1 MSEARASRSTFEMP
15 SNSLFDTLNPSG
27 SMGVGERCAPKKKA
41 QKTSFAQTHYV
52 ATTKPSG
59 SASASNNQVHLNA
72 SSTFQKHDANPHL
85 ITGGT
90 PRSASEQDNL
100 NPLLGIVVLCSI
112 IGLVGLGGLVAS
124 NTNNSAVSNTST
136 YSQDGS
142 GYGAIPYGKARFKS
156 GRTGKTEIIGV
167 SLSQRKN
174 VNGHIVYDASWADG
188 YGSSYVFWSN
198 GKVEIFSKNG
208 VGEIERTNARF
219 RRMSN
224 GDCVITAD
232 TNAVTTFPRFS
243 PVVN

>member
-1 MSEARASRSTFEMP
+1 MP

-27 SMGVGERCAPKKKA
+27 SMGVGERFVPQKKVRKTNLSKSCALA
-41 QKTSFAQTHYV
+41 AE
-52 ATTKPSG
+52 KPLSLSKVSSNQARPNISPVVQRQEG
-59 SASASNNQVHLNA
+59 KPFLNTGCVQSSASKKENH
-72 SSTFQKHDANPHL
+72 
-85 ITGGT
+85 
-90 PRSASEQDNL
+90 

-112 IGLVGLGGLVAS
+112 IGLVGLGGLIAS
-124 NTNNSAVSNTST
+124 NTNNSAISSSPS

-142 GYGAIPYGKARFKS
+142 AYGAIPYGKARFKS
-156 GRTGKTEIIGV
+156 GRTGKAEIIGV

-174 VNGHIVYDASWADG
+174 INAHIVYDASWADG
-188 YGSSYVFWSN
+188 YKSSYVFWSN
-198 GKVEIFSKNG
+198 GKVEIFSENG
-208 VGEIERTNARF
+208 AGKTERTNARF

>member
-1 MSEARASRSTFEMP
+1 
-15 SNSLFDTLNPSG
+15 
-27 SMGVGERCAPKKKA
+27 MGVGERCAPNKKA
-41 QKTSFAQTHYV
+41 QKTSFTQSRYV
-52 ATTKPSG
+52 ADKKPS
-59 SASASNNQVHLNA
+59 SRASASNSQVHSNV
-72 SSTFQKHDANPHL
+72 SSTFQNHDANPRL
-85 ITGGT
+85 STGYT
-90 PRSASEQDNL
+90 PSSASEQDNQ

-112 IGLVGLGGLVAS
+112 IGLVGLGGIVAS

-156 GRTGKTEIIGV
+156 GRTGTTEIIGV
-167 SLSQRKN
+167 SLSQRTN
-174 VNGHIVYDASWADG
+174 VNGHVVYDASWADG

-198 GKVEIFSKNG
+198 GKAEIFSKNG
-208 VGEIERTNARF
+208 VGETERTNARF

-243 PVVN
+243 PVMN

>member
-1 MSEARASRSTFEMP
+1 MP
-15 SNSLFDTLNPSG
+15 SNSLFDTLTPSG
-27 SMGVGERCAPKKKA
+27 SMGVGERIAPNKKV
-41 QKTSFAQTHYV
+41 QKTSFAQPRYV
-52 ATTKPSG
+52 VSKNPS
-59 SASASNNQVHLNA
+59 SCASASNSQVHSNV
-72 SSTFQKHDANPHL
+72 SSTFQKQDANPRL
-85 ITGGT
+85 STGYA
-90 PRSASEQDNL
+90 PSSASQQDNQS
-100 NPLLGIVVLCSI
+100 PLLGIVILCSI

-124 NTNNSAVSNTST
+124 NTNNSAISNSPS

-142 GYGAIPYGKARFKS
+142 DYGAIPYGKARFKS

-174 VNGHIVYDASWADG
+174 VNAHIVYDASWADG
-188 YGSSYVFWSN
+188 YNSSYAFWSN
-198 GKVEIFSKNG
+198 GKAEIFSKNG

>member
-1 MSEARASRSTFEMP
+1 
-15 SNSLFDTLNPSG
+15 
-27 SMGVGERCAPKKKA
+27 MGVGERCAPNKKV
-41 QKTSFAQTHYV
+41 QKTSFAQSRYV
-52 ATTKPSG
+52 AAKKPS
-59 SASASNNQVHLNA
+59 SHASASNSQIHLTA
-72 SSTFQKHDANPHL
+72 SSTFQKQDANPPL
-85 ITGGT
+85 STGYT
-90 PRSASEQDNL
+90 PSSASQQDNQ

-112 IGLVGLGGLVAS
+112 IGLVGLGGIVAS

-142 GYGAIPYGKARFKS
+142 GYGSIPFGKARFKS

-198 GKVEIFSKNG
+198 GKAEIFSKNG

-219 RRMSN
+219 RKMSN